1 MITTLHIKNIGI
13 INEITLDLNEGFN
26 VLTGETGA
34 GKTLI
39 IDSLSIISGGRFS
52 KDMIRTGETYSLV
65 EACLFLP
72 NVQEAEDSNVIVS
85 REVHLNGKNL
95 CKINGRLVTVNEL
108 KNFMKDHIDIHGQN
122 DNQRIMEVAN
132 HIEYLDNFS
141 DEIQNVKKEYQML
154 YSEYKNLNEE
164 LKQNYGDEKEKQRM
178 LDLLEYQKNEIESA
192 NLSISEEESLE
203 EKRKIIQNSEK
214 ISMALNTSNN
224 ILSSSTLESVDEALK
239 ALSKIES
246 LDSMYSKKYMELQN
260 AYYDI
265 QEISRDLEDLNSNVF
280 FDEYEAN
287 EVLKRIDIISGL
299 KRKYGNNIEEILRY
313 KAEISD
319 KIDNIKNLEDYI
331 DTLNLKIK
339 EVQKIMKEKALKM
352 NAIRKEKALVL
363 ENRINEEL
371 RSLEMKNARFK
382 INIETIDEFNFNGLD
397 KVEFFIST
405 NVGEDYKPL
414 IKIASG
420 GEISRIM
427 ISIKSVLSE
436 KDSVETCIFDEVD
449 TGISGTA
456 AKSVGVKLRK
466 ISKSHQVICV
476 THSAIIA
483 AASDYHYFISKKS
496 NDNSTSTSVILLNE
510 QDSIN
515 EVARISSGTINDMS
529 VKYASDLKNQF
540 VK

>member
-85 REVHLNGKNL
+85 REIHLNGKNL
-95 CKINGRLVTVNEL
+95 CKINGRLVTVSEL

-287 EVLKRIDIISGL
+287 EVLKRIDIISDL

-382 INIETIDEFNFNGLD
+382 INIEIIDEFNFNGLD

-529 VKYASDLKNQF
+529 MKYASDLKNQF

>member
-85 REVHLNGKNL
+85 REIHLNGKNL
-95 CKINGRLVTVNEL
+95 CKINGRLVTVSEL

-287 EVLKRIDIISGL
+287 EVLKRIDIISDL

-529 VKYASDLKNQF
+529 MKYAFDLKNQF

>member
-246 LDSMYSKKYMELQN
+246 LDSMYSKKYEELQN

-287 EVLKRIDIISGL
+287 EVLKRIDIIFDL

-382 INIETIDEFNFNGLD
+382 INIETTDEFNFNGLD

-529 VKYASDLKNQF
+529 MKYASDLKNQF

>member
-85 REVHLNGKNL
+85 REIHLNGKNL

-141 DEIQNVKKEYQML
+141 DEIQNVKKEYKML

-246 LDSMYSKKYMELQN
+246 LDSMYSKKYEELQN

-287 EVLKRIDIISGL
+287 EVLKRIDIISDL

-476 THSAIIA
+476 THSAIIT

-529 VKYASDLKNQF
+529 MKYASDLKNQF

>member
-85 REVHLNGKNL
+85 REIHLNGKNL
-95 CKINGRLVTVNEL
+95 CKINGRLVTVSEL

-287 EVLKRIDIISGL
+287 EVLKRIDIISDL

-339 EVQKIMKEKALKM
+339 EVQVQMRDRKFGESYL
-352 NAIRKEKALVL
+352 NPIRSIKYM
-363 ENRINEEL
+363 
-371 RSLEMKNARFK
+371 LEMSLS
-382 INIETIDEFNFNGLD
+382 II
-397 KVEFFIST
+397 FIQS
-405 NVGEDYKPL
+405 
-414 IKIASG
+414 
-420 GEISRIM
+420 
-427 ISIKSVLSE
+427 
-436 KDSVETCIFDEVD
+436 F
-449 TGISGTA
+449 
-456 AKSVGVKLRK
+456 RK
-466 ISKSHQVICV
+466 
-476 THSAIIA
+476 
-483 AASDYHYFISKKS
+483 
-496 NDNSTSTSVILLNE
+496 
-510 QDSIN
+510 
-515 EVARISSGTINDMS
+515 R
-529 VKYASDLKNQF
+529 
-540 VK
+540 

>member
-85 REVHLNGKNL
+85 REIHLNGKNL
-95 CKINGRLVTVNEL
+95 CKINGRLVTVSEL

-246 LDSMYSKKYMELQN
+246 LDSMYSKKYEELQN

-287 EVLKRIDIISGL
+287 EVLKRIDIISDL

-529 VKYASDLKNQF
+529 MKYASDLKNQF

>member
-13 INEITLDLNEGFN
+13 IDEITLELNEGFN

-52 KDMIRTGETYSLV
+52 KDMIRTGENYSLV

-122 DNQRIMEVAN
+122 DNQRIMEVSN

-141 DEIQNVKKEYQML
+141 DDIQNVKKEYQML

-164 LKQNYGDEKEKQRM
+164 LKQNYGNEKEKQRM

-246 LDSMYSKKYMELQN
+246 LDSMYSKKYEELQN

-287 EVLKRIDIISGL
+287 EVLKRIDIISDL
-299 KRKYGNNIEEILRY
+299 KRKYGNNIEEILKY
-313 KAEISD
+313 KAEITD
-319 KIDNIKNLEDYI
+319 KIENIKNLEDYI
-331 DTLNLKIK
+331 NALNLKIK
-339 EVQKIMKEKALKM
+339 EIQKIMKEKALKM

-382 INIETIDEFNFNGLD
+382 INIETTDEFNFNGLD

-414 IKIASG
+414 VKIASG

-476 THSAIIA
+476 THLPIIA

-529 VKYASDLKNQF
+529 MKYASDLKNQF

>member
-85 REVHLNGKNL
+85 REIHLNGKNL
-95 CKINGRLVTVNEL
+95 CKINGRLVTVSEL

-203 EKRKIIQNSEK
+203 EKRMIIQNSEK

-287 EVLKRIDIISGL
+287 EVLKRIDIISDL

-529 VKYASDLKNQF
+529 MKYASDLKNQF